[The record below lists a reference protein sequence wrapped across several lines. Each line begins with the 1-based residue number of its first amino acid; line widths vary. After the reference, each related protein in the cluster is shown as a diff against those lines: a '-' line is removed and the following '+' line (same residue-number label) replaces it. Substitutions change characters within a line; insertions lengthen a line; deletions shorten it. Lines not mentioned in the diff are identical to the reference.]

1 MSAWPILTAITFL
14 PLVGA
19 LFILVVRGD
28 DQVAVRNM
36 RWTALF
42 TTLITFLLS
51 LILWAD
57 FDPASRASNS
67 SSNIRWL
74 GGCHDLPYGGGRHFD
89 ALRAPDHLP
98 DADLHPGELA
108 RSSGASRNI

>member
-1 MSAWPILTAITFL
+1 MSSWPILTAITFL
-14 PLVGA
+14 PLDGA

-57 FDPASRASNS
+57 FDPASKSFQFVEQYP
-67 SSNIRWL
+67 WL
-74 GGCHDLPYGGGRHFD
+74 GGAMTYHMGVDG
-89 ALRAPDHLP
+89 
-98 DADLHPGELA
+98 
-108 RSSGASRNI
+108 I